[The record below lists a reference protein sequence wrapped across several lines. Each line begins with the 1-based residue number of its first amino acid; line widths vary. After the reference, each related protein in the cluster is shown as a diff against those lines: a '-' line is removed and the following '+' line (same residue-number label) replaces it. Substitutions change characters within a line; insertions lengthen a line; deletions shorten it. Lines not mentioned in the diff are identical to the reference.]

1 LHTDLEQAFSL
12 TGKVAVLTG
21 AAGGIGRQTAITF
34 AQAGAD
40 VVIADIDPA
49 GLEHTATEVRTLG
62 RRATIVLTDV
72 SKRASVDALAQAAV
86 DQHGVIDVW
95 ANIAGIISYS
105 LVVDTTDEDLDRT
118 IDINQK
124 GVFYGSAAAARAMIP
139 RRTGSIINV
148 SSTGIDIAVPMI
160 SVYAMTK
167 AAVAML
173 TRNLAAELGPHNI
186 RANSIAPGWVASG
199 LTNHYWTNADGTEDP
214 EKRDAIIKLRESQT
228 PLGRVG
234 EPIDMAWA
242 MLYLASDAG
251 RYVTGQVLRP
261 NGGMSMI

>member
-1 LHTDLEQAFSL
+1 MHPELEQAFSL

-40 VVIADIDPA
+40 VVIADVDPV
-49 GLEHTATEVRTLG
+49 GLEVTAAAVNELD
-62 RRATIVLTDV
+62 RRATTVPTDV
-72 SKRASVDALAQAAV
+72 AKRASVDALAQAAI
-86 DQHGVIDVW
+86 DTYGVIDIW
-95 ANIAGIISYS
+95 ANIAGVITYS
-105 LVVDTTDEDLDRT
+105 LVVDTTDEDLDRV
-118 IDINQK
+118 ININQK

-148 SSTGIDIAVPMI
+148 SSTGIDIAAPMI

-167 AAVAML
+167 AAVAMM

-199 LTNHYWTNADGTEDP
+199 LTNHYWTNPDGTEDP
-214 EKRDAIIKLRESQT
+214 DKRDAIVKLRESQT

-234 EPIDMAWA
+234 EPVDMAWA